1 MRKGYLVNKR
11 ILSLS
16 LLLIVLIG
24 AVVYWMS
31 MDTSKSSIKSAVV
44 DMNLNN
50 SALTKKQADN
60 NSLDNSPPPWLGSTA
75 NSPTIKS
82 VDGNA
87 SNDILNVPNGTQRQ
101 QLTGIEQSK
110 KRLADLE
117 KLQAEVNA
125 SVQNGQPDL
134 KKLSATLYKMKETQ
148 GSTVGGVNLNALI
161 TNLEKAQQIQELA
174 FEMQKESGKGGN
186 SDQKKLDANMK
197 KMQQLQSEMRT
208 DIMVSPTTN
217 ANKSK

>member
-31 MDTSKSSIKSAVV
+31 KDTSKSSIKSAVV

-174 FEMQKESGKGGN
+174 FEMQKESGKAGN

>member
-31 MDTSKSSIKSAVV
+31 KDTSKSSIKSAVV

-50 SALTKKQADN
+50 SSLTKKQADN

-75 NSPTIKS
+75 NGPTIKS
-82 VDGNA
+82 VDGNV

-174 FEMQKESGKGGN
+174 FEMQKESGKAGN